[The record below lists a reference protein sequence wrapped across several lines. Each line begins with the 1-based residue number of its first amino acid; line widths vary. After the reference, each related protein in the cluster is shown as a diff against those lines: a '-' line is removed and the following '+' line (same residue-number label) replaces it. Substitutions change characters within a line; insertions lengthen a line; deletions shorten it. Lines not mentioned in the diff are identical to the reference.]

1 MTKAQLMTKEQHH
14 WDIWIADDGVLGTI
28 FAHGWLEPTDTLI
41 VYDAPDTFDVQ
52 LRDSDG
58 TIIASGDDLARSTD
72 SPMTRLRIRG
82 KKIVRDEIGSQ
93 EAESGYQVLLQG
105 GKVGTLKKCSSDDDR
120 QEWHLDIEFAYHRC

>member
-14 WDIWIADDGVLGTI
+14 WDIWIADDGVLGTS

-41 VYDAPDTFDVQ
+41 VYDAPYTFDVQ
-52 LRDSDG
+52 LRDSSG
-58 TIIASGDDLARSTD
+58 NIIASGDDLARSTD

-82 KKIVRDEIGSQ
+82 KKIVRDEIGPQ

-105 GKVGTLKKCSSDDDR
+105 GKVGTLKKCSSDDDH
-120 QEWHLDIEFAYHRC
+120 QEWHLDIEFSYHR

>member
-14 WDIWIADDGVLGTI
+14 WDIWVADDGVLGTS

-58 TIIASGDDLARSTD
+58 TIIASADDLARSTD
-72 SPMTRLRIRG
+72 SPITRLRIRG
-82 KKIVRDEIGSQ
+82 KKIVRDEIGSH
-93 EAESGYQVLLQG
+93 EAIESGYQVLLQG
-105 GKVGTLKKCSSDDDR
+105 GKVGTLKKCSSDADH
-120 QEWHLDIEFAYHRC
+120 QEWHLDIEFAYHR

>member
-1 MTKAQLMTKEQHH
+1 MTNAQLMTKEQHH
-14 WDIWIADDGVLGTI
+14 WDIWIADDGVLGTS

-58 TIIASGDDLARSTD
+58 TIFASGDDLACSTD

-82 KKIVRDEIGSQ
+82 KKIVRDEIGPQ

-120 QEWHLDIEFAYHRC
+120 QEWHLDIEFAYHR